1 MLSVMWTLVVLAV
14 VGAVAGSGAR
24 LLADRWISR
33 NSSAEVLVRRGVPE
47 LVAAIGWVLVGAMT
61 SSVVQLVS
69 GLMFVW
75 WCVAISTVDASVRRL
90 PNSFTLAGYA
100 VVLAVSACSGA
111 LWTAVMGSALLAG
124 IHLVLHLISPGS
136 LGAGDVKLALPL
148 GAITGLGGA
157 QIWLLSAFLAPVIT
171 LAVSVLLPR
180 RSQIPH
186 GPSMCVAALL
196 ALSNW

>member
-1 MLSVMWTLVVLAV
+1 MVLAV
-14 VGAVAGSGAR
+14 VGAVAGCGAR

-33 NSSAEVLVRRGVPE
+33 NSSAGALVRRGVPE
-47 LVAAIGWVLVGAMT
+47 LAAAIGWVIVGAAT
-61 SSVVQLVS
+61 SSVVKLVS
-69 GLMFVW
+69 GLVFVW
-75 WCVAISTVDASVRRL
+75 WCVAISTVDTSVRRL

-111 LWTAVMGSALLAG
+111 LWTAVIGSALLAG

-157 QIWLLSAFLAPVIT
+157 QIWLLSAFLASVIT

>member
-1 MLSVMWTLVVLAV
+1 
-14 VGAVAGSGAR
+14 
-24 LLADRWISR
+24 
-33 NSSAEVLVRRGVPE
+33 
-47 LVAAIGWVLVGAMT
+47 
-61 SSVVQLVS
+61 
-69 GLMFVW
+69 
-75 WCVAISTVDASVRRL
+75 
-90 PNSFTLAGYA
+90 LAGYA

-111 LWTAVMGSALLAG
+111 LWTAVIGSALLAG

-157 QIWLLSAFLAPVIT
+157 QIWLLSAFLASVIT

-186 GPSMCVAALL
+186 GPSMCLAALL